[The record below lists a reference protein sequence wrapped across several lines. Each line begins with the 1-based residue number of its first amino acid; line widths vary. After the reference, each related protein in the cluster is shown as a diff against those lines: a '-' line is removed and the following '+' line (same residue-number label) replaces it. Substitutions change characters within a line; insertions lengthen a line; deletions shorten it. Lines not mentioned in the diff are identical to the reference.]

1 MPRVS
6 VVVPAYNYAAY
17 VGACLES
24 VLGQRGFADLEVVVV
39 DDGSTDGTREAVA
52 SFLRDPRVV
61 LVAHERNRGH
71 VAAVNAGL
79 RRAGGEYLA
88 RVDADDFWDP
98 EFLARTVPVLDAH
111 PGVGMVHTACRLV
124 DAEGRTTSE
133 RGADIPYPDG
143 FRGDPLPWLLF
154 DNFVPPAGALFRRG
168 ALELIGGAF
177 SEEVPYSEDW
187 RLWLAIARRH
197 PVAFVDAPLAAYR
210 VHGRNLHSALQRTRR
225 AEESERR
232 ILDEVFADPLLAPE
246 HRALRGRVY
255 ARHARRHADAHFG
268 FGDRAGCLRC
278 LRDALRHDPAS
289 LADPGFWKRGLL
301 ASLPEPLYRVLR
313 RL

>member
-52 SFLRDPRVV
+52 PFLCDPRVV
-61 LVAHERNRGH
+61 LVAHDRNRGH
-71 VAAVNAGL
+71 VAAVNEGL
-79 RRAGGEYLA
+79 RRARGEYLA

-111 PGVGMVHTACRLV
+111 PEVGLVHTACRLV
-124 DAEGRTTSE
+124 DAAGRTTSE
-133 RGADIPYPDG
+133 RGADVPYPDG

-154 DNFVPPAGALFRRG
+154 GNYVPPAGALFRRG
-168 ALELIGGAF
+168 ALELIGGEFA
-177 SEEVPYSEDW
+177 EEVPYSEDW

-197 PVAFVDAPLAAYR
+197 PVAYVDAPLAAYR

-225 AEESERR
+225 AEASERR
-232 ILDEVFADPLLAPE
+232 ILDEVFADPALAPE

-255 ARHARRHADAHFG
+255 ARHARRHADAYFG
-268 FGDRAGCLRC
+268 FGDRAECLRC
-278 LRDALRHDPAS
+278 LGDAVRHDVAS
-289 LADPGFWKRGLL
+289 LADPGFWKRGVL
-301 ASLPEPLYRVLR
+301 ASLPEGVYRVLKR
-313 RL
+313 R

>member
-17 VGACLES
+17 VGACLAS

-52 SFLRDPRVV
+52 PFLRDPRVV

-71 VAAVNAGL
+71 VAAVNEGL
-79 RRAGGEYLA
+79 RRATGEYLA

-111 PGVGMVHTACRLV
+111 PEVWLVHTSCRLV
-124 DAEGRTTSE
+124 DADGRVTSE
-133 RGADIPYPDG
+133 RGAPIPYPDG

-154 DNFVPPAGALFRRG
+154 DNFVPPAGALFRRE
-168 ALELIGGAF
+168 ALELIGGRF

-187 RLWLAIARRH
+187 RLWLAVARRH
-197 PVAFVDAPLAAYR
+197 PVAYVDAPLAAYR

-255 ARHARRHADAHFG
+255 ARRARRHADAYFG
-268 FGDRAGCLRC
+268 FGDRAECRRC
-278 LRDALRHDPAS
+278 LREAARHDFAS
-289 LADPGFWKRGLL
+289 LADPGFWKRYLL
-301 ASLPEPLYRVLR
+301 ASLPERLHRVLKR
-313 RL
+313 N